1 MRRHRTTGERLG
13 IGEPIRRVLGP
24 WLTACAAVL
33 IGATTVGTNAAAAQ
47 PVSRNF
53 DQQAPAVGEFMPD
66 AVVHDRDGRAL
77 SLRAVL
83 DGRHTVLILGC
94 LT

>member
-1 MRRHRTTGERLG
+1 MRRQRTIGKRLG
-13 IGEPIRRVLGP
+13 IGGSIGGVLGP
-24 WLTACAAVL
+24 WLTAFAVAL
-33 IGATTVGTNAAAAQ
+33 VGATTVGANAAAAQ

-53 DQQAPAVGEFMPD
+53 DQQAPAVGELMPD